1 MGALGARLRRWLV
14 FWWLTVP
21 EPRLFSVGWG
31 VAYFAVFA
39 AGLAAL
45 AGPPIAQLDAS
56 ASVIVQASIG
66 GLNLIGTAV
75 AMASGYRDFWRGERL
90 GLGLMIAAGAIY
102 AALLLYVNAEFGL
115 STLVPFSYLL
125 ALLVVLGIRYAMIRW
140 YTYRPRG

>member
-1 MGALGARLRRWLV
+1 MIARFSRWAR

-39 AGLAAL
+39 AGVAAL
-45 AGPPIAQLDAS
+45 TGPPIELLDAS
-56 ASVIVQASIG
+56 ASAIVQVSVG
-66 GLNLIGTAV
+66 GLNLVGTVV

-102 AALLLYVNAEFGL
+102 AVLLLYVQEALGL
-115 STLVPFSYLL
+115 STLVTFAYLV
-125 ALLVVLGIRYAMIRW
+125 ALLVLLGLRYLMIRW
-140 YTYRPRG
+140 FTYRPRG